1 MRGML
6 TCKRRNSP
14 RCWGWLALILS
25 MTISVRLSAQV
36 AGATLSG
43 TVVDKSGAIVANAHI
58 VIKNLATGVT
68 RDVTSD
74 AAGFYT
80 APNLLPGGY
89 QVTTSATGFA
99 TLVRTGITLTVGAQQ
114 VLNLTLQVGT
124 VSQQIEVV
132 GEAPTVELASSS
144 ITAEVNSVTV
154 RELPLNGRSWTD
166 LATLQPGVNAIQ
178 TQVNFTAG
186 ADRGN
191 RGFGSQMTISGARP
205 QQNSYRLDG
214 VNINDYSN
222 GAPGSVLG
230 GNLGVDAIQEFSVLT
245 SNYSAEYG
253 RTAGGVVN
261 AITKSGTNGL
271 HGSVYEFLRNNA
283 FDARNFFDGPTIPP
297 FRRNQFGASAGGP
310 IRKDRTF
317 IFGDYEAIR
326 QSKGIAFT
334 DTVPSPAARMGILA
348 GGTPLTGSCPPEA
361 HAATSTNLA
370 PGQATICVDDSA
382 AKYLPLIPKPNG
394 SLLGAGD
401 LGVFSFP
408 AQQVVSENF
417 FTTRVDHKISGKDGL
432 FGTYLYDDTVYQS
445 PDAFDVQ
452 TVGSHTKRQIV
463 ALEENHVFSSNLI
476 NTARA
481 GYSREAVSDN
491 STVSVIN
498 PLAADTSLGPFPGG
512 SAAQLLIQGV
522 TPFSG
527 GTNGSS
533 RYLYNWNSF
542 QGYDDVFVTHG
553 THSLKFGVS
562 VERIQLNMRNFSNPT
577 GVYRFA
583 SLAGFLTNQPSRFN
597 GPSGLP
603 RDFRQT
609 VFGTYAQDDWH
620 LRPNLTLNLGLRY
633 EMATVPK
640 EALGKFSNLLDI
652 ADTTPQLGNPLFLN
666 PTLGNF
672 EPRVG
677 FAWDPFGNGKTAVRG
692 GFGIFDVLALPNQ
705 LTLATNS
712 QPFSVSG
719 STHNTAELAGTF
731 FAGAPALITATT
743 LQQTIIQHAPK
754 RSYVMQWNLNAQR
767 ELLPNLTAMVGYVG
781 SRGVHQPIQDDDMN
795 NVIPTLTSA
804 GYLFPQVDVNG
815 NLCIAGTQ
823 CASTTG
829 NPPSKINPNFG
840 AIRGIFYQGNSF
852 YDALEVGIVKKM
864 SRNFRVQGSFTWGKS
879 IDTSSATVGGDQFSN
894 SISSLW
900 PRTDPNANRAL
911 SDFNV
916 GRTLVIN
923 AMWDI
928 PGLKSSLGPVN
939 WATNGWELGAIYT
952 VSDGVPFSPTFGTD
966 SDPLGLSSSDP
977 WDFASRLT
985 GPGCATAV
993 NPGNPNNYIKT
1004 QCFTVPIAP
1013 SMAFWQAN
1021 CDPAPPTLGG
1031 PLPTGSLECF
1041 NLRGNAGRN
1050 SLIGP
1055 GTSEL
1060 DFSIF
1065 KNNPIKKISESFN
1078 VQFRA
1083 EFFNILNH
1091 PNFAVPSTPGN
1102 TDIFDSTGTLSAVAG
1117 LLTATTTTA
1126 REIQFA
1132 LKVIW

>member
-6 TCKRRNSP
+6 TCKGRMSIRY
-14 RCWGWLALILS
+14 WGWLALILS
-25 MTISVRLSAQV
+25 MSISIRLSAQV

-43 TVVDKSGAIVANAHI
+43 VVVDKSGAIVANAQI
-58 VIKNLATGVT
+58 VVKNLATGVA
-68 RDVTSD
+68 RNVTTDS
-74 AAGFYT
+74 AGFYT

-89 QVTTSATGFA
+89 EVTTSATGFA
-99 TLVRTGITLTVGAQQ
+99 TMVRTGITLTVGAQQ
-114 VLNLTLQVGT
+114 VLNITLQVGT

-132 GEAPTVELASSS
+132 GEAPVVELASSS
-144 ITAEVNSVTV
+144 ITAEVSSVTV

-178 TQVNFTAG
+178 TQVAFTSG
-186 ADRGN
+186 GDRGN

-261 AITKSGTNGL
+261 AVTKTGSNGF

-283 FDARNFFDGPTIPP
+283 FDARNFFDGDKIPP

-334 DTVPSPAARMGILA
+334 DTVPSSAARTGTLHYT
-348 GGTPLTGSCPPEA
+348 GTPPSNCTAIS
-361 HAATSTNLA
+361 STECTV
-370 PGQATICVDDSA
+370 TIDPSA
-382 AKYLPLIPKPNG
+382 AKYLPLIPVTNG

-401 LGVFSFP
+401 IGLFSFP

-417 FTTRVDHKISGKDGL
+417 FTTRVDHKISEKDGL

-463 ALEENHVFSSNLI
+463 ALEENHDFSSTLI

-481 GYSREAVSDN
+481 GYSRESVSDN

-498 PLAADTSLGPFPGG
+498 SLAADTSLGPYPGG
-512 SAAQLLIQGV
+512 TAAQLLIQGV

-533 RYLYNWNSF
+533 RYLYYWNSY
-542 QGYDDVFVTHG
+542 QGYDDVFVTRG

-562 VERIQLNMRNFSNPT
+562 VERIQLNMQNFSNPT
-577 GVYRFA
+577 GVFRFA
-583 SLAGFLTNQPSRFN
+583 SLDGFLTNQPTRFN
-597 GPSGLP
+597 GRSGLP

-609 VFGTYAQDDWH
+609 IFGAYAQDDWR

-640 EALGKFSNLLDI
+640 EALGMFSNLLSITD
-652 ADTTPQLGNPLFLN
+652 ATPQLGNPLFLN
-666 PTLGNF
+666 PTFRNF

-677 FAWDPFGNGKTAVRG
+677 FAWDPFRNGKTAVRG
-692 GFGIFDVLALPNQ
+692 GFGIFDVLPLPNQ

-719 STHNTAELAGTF
+719 SSQDAAALAGSF
-731 FAGAPALITATT
+731 FAGAPALISATS
-743 LQQTIIQHAPK
+743 LQQTIIEHAPK
-754 RSYVMQWNLNAQR
+754 RTYVMQWNLNVQR
-767 ELLPNLTAMVGYVG
+767 EVLPNLTAMVGYVG

-795 NVIPTLTSA
+795 NVTPTLTPE

-823 CASTTG
+823 CAATTG
-829 NPPSKINPNFG
+829 NPPSKLNPKFG

-852 YDALEVGIVKKM
+852 YDALEVGIQKRM
-864 SRNFRVQGSFTWGKS
+864 SRNFRIQGSFTWGKS
-879 IDTSSATVGGDQFSN
+879 IDTGSATVGGDQFSN

-900 PRTDPNANRAL
+900 PRTNPNANRAL

-923 AMWDI
+923 AIWDI
-928 PGLKSSLGPVN
+928 PGPRSSGPVD
-939 WATNGWELGAIYT
+939 WAANGWELGGIFT

-966 SDPLGLSSSDP
+966 ADPLGLGSSDP
-977 WDFASRLT
+977 WDFASRLR

-1004 QCFTVPIAP
+1004 QCFSVPTAP
-1013 SMAFWQAN
+1013 NMAFWTAN

-1055 GTSEL
+1055 GTTEL
-1060 DFSIF
+1060 DFSVF

-1102 TDIFDSTGTLSAVAG
+1102 TDIFDSTGTLSAVSG
-1117 LLTATTTTA
+1117 LLTSTTTTA

-1132 LKVIW
+1132 LKLIW